1 MISPVLKK
9 LKFKE
14 HKSIIVLNSPEE
26 FRSILSEMETLAEVE
41 CQLNEIA
48 VNTMFIAFVQK
59 ESEVAEFSNKLNE
72 LIKKD
77 QLIWFAYPKKSSKKY
92 KAEINRDF
100 GWKSLGAIGLEGV
113 SAIAIDEDWSAL
125 RFRHVDFIK
134 QLTRSS
140 KMMLS
145 VEGLKKKKN

>member
-59 ESEVAEFSNKLNE
+59 ESDVAEFSNKLNE

-145 VEGLKKKKN
+145 AEGLKKKKN